1 MAAFN
6 LTAEIQLQAPN
17 TKGVASQIQRDLNGI
32 KLNIDVGKNARN
44 LASLQQNLNGLAKQ
58 GDRTSKSFNILS
70 RNVAEAARR
79 FSVITVATG
88 SFIALARGVKTSIGS
103 AIEFQRELV
112 KISQVTGKSIDQLKG
127 LQSEVT
133 RLSTTLGVSNAELLQ
148 TSRVLAQAGLSAL
161 KTRQALDV
169 LAQTTLAPTFDT
181 IIDTT
186 EGAIAILNQFGR
198 QAAKTGND
206 IRFLEESLDAIN
218 AVSKNFAVESSDL
231 IATVRRTGG
240 VFEAAGGNLK
250 ELIALFTSVR
260 QTTREGAETIATGFR
275 TIFTRLQRKDTI
287 EALNELGISLQDAEG
302 KFIGPL
308 KAIEKLA
315 IGLSGLDPKD
325 VRFNEI
331 VEQLGGF
338 RQIGKV
344 IPLIKQFQVT
354 QQALAVA
361 NNSVGSTSK
370 DAQEAQK
377 ALSVQLGKT
386 RESFDALIRKF
397 TDSSTFQDSAKF
409 VLKLANTF
417 LKFAESLETVLP
429 LLTQIAA
436 IKLGRSLAPGLSQI
450 FGRGAQ
456 KRNAGGKIL
465 GFNSGGVVPG
475 SGNRDTVPAM
485 LTPGEFVI
493 RKSSVNKLGAGTLAA
508 MNENRFNRGA
518 RIKEELDQQRKTDVF
533 DFKEGATIKAGK
545 GGSGSLKAALTQADL
560 QADVDPYQAVFLRP
574 EAKGKQFNG
583 EISASNLKTA
593 VKEAIEGTNI
603 PKTELGT
610 ANQIAERYAKRNK
623 FTLTAGSLAAPESA
637 RLEGTLL
644 DGVFE
649 TAKRG
654 AKDINNSLGIQ
665 GEKNI
670 ATALR
675 SANID
680 QVLGNL
686 FEVVLS
692 NAGAP
697 FGMPDTDPPN
707 APFDFPSGLGDIAKK
722 FGLQQ
727 GIETEAKSF
736 FSGDNLATINKKIQ
750 NQLINESIDELRAI
764 YRQNLTGSKEISLD
778 EAKKAFGSTRLN
790 KDDVTR
796 LAEERGLDF
805 TGLGGG
811 KYTLNKKNAGGGIS
825 GSDTVPALLTPGE
838 FVMNKSASQSI
849 GYTNLNRMNKH
860 GVQGYADGGIVGFQS
875 YATGTGTLG
884 ARSAGAVNFKGI
896 NSITGAVSRLSKSLA
911 KMGVS
916 VDNQIPVLKK
926 FEEELKNGVKA
937 SEAIARTFEDTDINV
952 SKTSDKPDGSS
963 DDLREALEGVADSSE
978 EVSDANK
985 EQASKIRGIGE
996 TFNKVSTAAL
1006 AISFAGGTLIESF
1019 GGITEEQKVFSQAVL
1034 NTVSANLAL
1043 GGQFASLGYEVAA
1056 QISTSSILKK
1066 STLQTALAL
1075 DKLTGSATKT
1085 SSTGGGGGGGS
1096 AVGSA
1101 AGKALGVAA
1110 TAVAVGFIVS
1120 SIVKGITEGYKAV
1133 ERLQLDAANK
1143 VADKQLE
1150 ALEEGRGASEKD
1162 FVSARQKAAGADLNI
1177 QRLEEQGSAGSSA
1190 ALTTGVGVGIAGL
1203 AVSAGSAAIAAS
1215 SLTGSLATAA
1225 VYVNAIPVAG
1235 QVASVALIAAA
1246 AAAGVAT
1253 VAFYAA
1259 AESEKEKAEVNELL
1273 AKTSKNYA
1281 LTQFRS
1287 IKAAKALTDNLQSA
1301 ADAGASASTQIGI
1314 LASAT
1319 NNAQSEI
1326 KDNAS
1331 RLSEATEQE
1340 AELRKK
1346 LIDQGVLTEKGN
1358 VSSGADT
1365 DDDSIRDQIKDL
1377 EEATKQR
1384 EAAEKADIELIKKTT
1399 QQAAVFRTLAQKVVS
1414 EGLTEIGK
1422 LGPAALANING
1433 LDGLAKITPNLSR
1446 SIAVA
1451 NNEFKELKNLELK
1464 QALEGETDQG
1474 VRNALT
1480 AKSNAELELSQ
1491 QELIKSAQEQI
1502 LAQQRVA
1509 RASLLTEQ
1517 AERQKALTL
1526 LKVNKNLSAFNLLLL
1541 QSDKL
1546 SGLYDA
1552 VEDFGKGGSFGA
1564 VKFDTS
1570 IFDITFKQLNDKAIE
1585 RINNLGRGAIGKDAT
1600 GFAKNIRD
1608 VKNITKGLPSVFES
1622 FRRSGKDSEIVDIPT
1637 LKKQLSQQIA
1647 RDVPGG
1653 LGGLGGDIRAIIEKN
1668 ADEAIGSGIKGSLTF
1683 ESQEKLNKELEE
1695 AIQGQI
1701 DVFKRGVEIQNQFL
1715 QKLADLDSKIISAQ
1729 GRIIDAQV
1737 RVSDAFER
1745 NADRL
1750 ADASGRPRSRQE
1762 KEAGRLRTA
1771 SIGLG
1776 ATARQAG
1783 ARAGDVTATAKAFK
1797 RLTLESRNLR
1807 EKQRQL
1813 ARSTSPNP
1821 KTTNMIAKLGSSAN
1835 DAAKGAARAK
1845 AELERLAD
1853 QSARAADVEKDLTKL
1868 REKRSEAESLQESV
1882 AFGSDE
1888 QRQEIFKGFRLLNQS
1903 IMQGGIQGAN
1913 SEQRASIGNALD
1925 SIGSQ
1930 LINFEG
1936 QQVTGKEL
1944 KQIFAARE
1952 TGRLGAFG
1960 LNNFI
1965 DNLRKA
1971 ENPLLGE
1978 LKDIAKTELMATA
1991 ALAMVETQ
1999 ELRVLKDIRTALVGT
2014 FPEELAN
2021 AQNDA
2026 ANDLGKGEEDAGR
2039 GIAANQD
2046 TLVKLNQTIATQTK
2060 RVADLTEKMAEKQGI
2075 NIEAI
2080 ENLDRARQRQK
2091 EAQNKSRGGPIYMND
2106 GGVVPGSAPTPK
2118 GMEEVFK
2125 PKGTDNVPA
2134 YLSEGEFVIKKSS
2147 VDKIGTDA
2155 LHQINNG
2162 GTVYADGGGSIT
2174 EKDLMSAFGVKPN
2187 QDKVDLNEYIV
2198 NLDQATARANVG
2210 EDIKDTL
2217 QNVIRAGSVFDPTG
2231 ATDAANIGIS
2241 AARIAFGGDPT
2252 GDLQKSMFTDAAFA
2266 ATSITGGR
2274 AIAAGVGAVRRARAP
2289 GKYVG
2294 NLAPISPKVNP
2305 VGKRVVSQV
2314 DDPEMLR
2321 EAIKLGQPGVTVA
2334 QAQASKAAMKAAE
2347 PATATSRAAQESS
2360 AKTRAIRQQRR
2371 IAKAL
2376 GLTSPGGASA
2386 KAADEGF
2393 AYGAQLPQGGAEM
2406 RALLEG
2412 KSVSEAGAAGKSSAS
2427 NIAEFMRT
2435 NEGFQQAVAAGARK
2449 RAITGAVSSAAAPL
2463 KAGVGAG
2470 VDAGAKGLK
2479 KLLFGDELHAGLA
2492 DHLKNI
2498 FSKPTTPANLGKQLR
2513 EGLLSKGLPPG
2524 AVKASLLP
2532 SIMQENDS
2540 NPAAQQFG
2548 ALGGGVM
2555 MTPAQI
2561 ADANATDLVD
2571 AVAKDYLKTVPKDLI
2586 KDVESEIKDSPWLL
2600 QDQSQRP
2607 EESKNRYGS
2616 VFSESNRIA
2625 QLRNASATGEADIA
2639 SKTEGKLRA
2648 AKSNKRRSNPTAK
2661 KALELENKRQN
2672 LVDIS
2677 KLDDQARQ
2685 RELVKQIL
2693 IKQQI
2698 EKQEKEGN
2706 ERRKK
2711 DKQKVADLERERE
2724 LRRQDTLNIDE
2735 KAQNVLNSA
2744 KDSAFRSKQRL
2755 KEQQERLYPDKTNN
2769 GPSMKGT
2776 DFNNKLTKRQEADKK
2791 KNQDIESR
2799 RLEEA
2804 IFQNSADKELSNLD
2818 QQIKDTGFNASK
2830 RKALEVKR
2838 DQLLYAKGKGFTQE
2852 EYDNNLANY
2861 NAKQEAADNIRKNY
2875 YTMGTSAENE
2885 NEARQNVNSRR
2896 KARLAEQRKR
2906 LSGTKSATGMNKIL
2920 PDETKE
2926 DEDGFSRDKYN
2937 RLLRVNGLAAA
2948 SRYATSKNKNPQ
2960 QLTTG
2965 NNQPGQQRAGG
2976 QQQQQILQFIF
2987 NLLKQGGIDPIELA
3001 KGFNKGG
3008 GTVDNVPAMLTEG
3021 EFVMNAKSSADVGL
3035 SNLKYMNENGAIPEK
3050 FAKGG
3055 VVGGVKTSYLR
3066 RGGSP
3071 RGSGGPLE
3079 INTGSFSEVLDK
3091 FSAAFGSRLDN
3102 MVLNFDVLGN
3112 AMNNLSSVITQ
3123 GMKVNHSFSGDMTMT
3138 FNLPDSAVSD
3148 IVKSVADAITPK
3160 MKESI
3165 KQEVD
3170 KRFNPNSFN
3179 GGQ

>member
-707 APFDFPSGLGDIAKK
+707 APFDFPSGLGDMAKK

-1075 DKLTGSATKT
+1075 DKLSGSATKT
-1085 SSTGGGGGGGS
+1085 SATGGSGS
-1096 AVGSA
+1096 AVGNA

-1190 ALTTGVGVGIAGL
+1190 ALTTGVVVGTAGL

-1225 VYVNAIPVAG
+1225 VAVNAIPVAG

-1246 AAAGVAT
+1246 AAASAAT
-1253 VAFYAA
+1253 FAFYAA

-1326 KDNAS
+1326 KNNAS
-1331 RLSEATEQE
+1331 RLSDATEQE

-1365 DDDSIRDQIKDL
+1365 DDDSVKDQLKTL
-1377 EEATKQR
+1377 EQLTKQR
-1384 EAAEKADIELIKKTT
+1384 EAAEKADIELIKTTT
-1399 QQAAVFRTLAQKVVS
+1399 QKAAVFRTLAQKAVS

-1433 LDGLAKITPNLSR
+1433 LDGLAKITPDLSR
-1446 SIAVA
+1446 SITVA
-1451 NNEFKELKNLELK
+1451 KNKFEELKNLELK
-1464 QALEGETDQG
+1464 KALEGEDDEG
-1474 VRNALT
+1474 VKNALRR
-1480 AKSNAELELSQ
+1480 KSEAEIIVSQIELV
-1491 QELIKSAQEQI
+1491 KSAEEQI

-1653 LGGLGGDIRAIIEKN
+1653 LDGLGGDIRAIIEKN

-1750 ADASGRPRSRQE
+1750 ADASERPRSRQE

-1797 RLTLESRNLR
+1797 SLTLESRNLR
-1807 EKQRQL
+1807 KKQRQL

-1978 LKDIAKTELMATA
+1978 LKDIAKTELTATA

-2026 ANDLGKGEEDAGR
+2026 ANDLGKGEEDAR
-2039 GIAANQD
+2039 LGIAANQD
-2046 TLVKLNQTIATQTK
+2046 TLVTLNETIATQTK

-2080 ENLDRARQRQK
+2080 EDLDRARQRQN
-2091 EAQNKSRGGPIYMND
+2091 EAQNRSRGGPIYMND

-2162 GTVYADGGGSIT
+2162 GTVYAKEGSKKAIGKKDEDNLLNAVFGSVNNFVNNEMGSSALGSMRGERRDPLSPFDPKFALGYTRDERLEDFNFINDAIDGIASFTSADINIMPEALKIVDSVPIFSKLLEDTKALSYLPGGGLANAMLKKANESVFAEGKLLDPRRLQNRQGDQKGIKLFKEGMYASQNKLDQVRDDNALALMSGVVPASVYEAAELIPENSLEQTDKQKIVSQLSDKELERLTQVGASITQNSNIKTADTTGGSIARFLGEGIL
-2174 EKDLMSAFGVKPN
+2174 EKGIGQDTIFNKALDYLPGGGLGNAMLEKANESVFAAGKAKKSDDDLYSSIEVSPLWEDAMDEKMKRLAEERINKNKFIIAQGEKQRELAGKTLESLGVRERIDANWVKTAKNRNEFGPKEGSSGYDFTTVSDVN
-2187 QDKVDLNEYIV
+2187 QLE
-2198 NLDQATARANVG
+2198 AMA
-2210 EDIKDTL
+2210 
-2217 QNVIRAGSVFDPTG
+2217 AGFDPT
-2231 ATDAANIGIS
+2231 ATFDKKTGKWKGEALADDKL
-2241 AARIAFGGDPT
+2241 GG
-2252 GDLQKSMFTDAAFA
+2252 LRFS
-2266 ATSITGGR
+2266 
-2274 AIAAGVGAVRRARAP
+2274 ARAELDARRRVEDD
-2289 GKYVG
+2289 K
-2294 NLAPISPKVNP
+2294 
-2305 VGKRVVSQV
+2305 KRI
-2314 DDPEMLR
+2314 ERYR
-2321 EAIKLGQPGVTVA
+2321 ETLKIRGAE
-2334 QAQASKAAMKAAE
+2334 AAE
-2347 PATATSRAAQESS
+2347 KY
-2360 AKTRAIRQQRR
+2360 AKDVGIW
-2371 IAKAL
+2371 
-2376 GLTSPGGASA
+2376 
-2386 KAADEGF
+2386 
-2393 AYGAQLPQGGAEM
+2393 
-2406 RALLEG
+2406 
-2412 KSVSEAGAAGKSSAS
+2412 KSVSDEHKTPVKTIAQEYQESKDKQDLEDLRKRKEYLDEQARKKAEFDGSIAGADKTNAGFGTMGGGDIEYSFGILQMQKEKADAQKALDQTIPGSVAYNKAKRDLEELQDPNLAASNFNADQKRRQDSKMFFGGSKENLKSISEKNKRSAS
-2427 NIAEFMRT
+2427 NYDKSM
-2435 NEGFQQAVAAGARK
+2435 
-2449 RAITGAVSSAAAPL
+2449 APL
-2463 KAGVGAG
+2463 L
-2470 VDAGAKGLK
+2470 AKMESLK
-2479 KLLFGDELHAGLA
+2479 DNINKE
-2492 DHLKNI
+2492 KNQVR
-2498 FSKPTTPANLGKQLR
+2498 AAR
-2513 EGLLSKGLPPG
+2513 
-2524 AVKASLLP
+2524 
-2532 SIMQENDS
+2532 MQENYDS
-2540 NPAAQQFG
+2540 ISQE
-2548 ALGGGVM
+2548 LG
-2555 MTPAQI
+2555 QI
-2561 ADANATDLVD
+2561 QDRA
-2571 AVAKDYLKTVPKDLI
+2571 I
-2586 KDVESEIKDSPWLL
+2586 EL
-2600 QDQSQRP
+2600 QKNKN
-2607 EESKNRYGS
+2607 EEGMEE
-2616 VFSESNRIA
+2616 VF
-2625 QLRNASATGEADIA
+2625 
-2639 SKTEGKLRA
+2639 K
-2648 AKSNKRRSNPTAK
+2648 PT
-2661 KALELENKRQN
+2661 
-2672 LVDIS
+2672 
-2677 KLDDQARQ
+2677 
-2685 RELVKQIL
+2685 
-2693 IKQQI
+2693 
-2698 EKQEKEGN
+2698 
-2706 ERRKK
+2706 
-2711 DKQKVADLERERE
+2711 
-2724 LRRQDTLNIDE
+2724 
-2735 KAQNVLNSA
+2735 
-2744 KDSAFRSKQRL
+2744 
-2755 KEQQERLYPDKTNN
+2755 
-2769 GPSMKGT
+2769 
-2776 DFNNKLTKRQEADKK
+2776 
-2791 KNQDIESR
+2791 
-2799 RLEEA
+2799 
-2804 IFQNSADKELSNLD
+2804 
-2818 QQIKDTGFNASK
+2818 
-2830 RKALEVKR
+2830 
-2838 DQLLYAKGKGFTQE
+2838 
-2852 EYDNNLANY
+2852 
-2861 NAKQEAADNIRKNY
+2861 
-2875 YTMGTSAENE
+2875 
-2885 NEARQNVNSRR
+2885 RQNVNSRR
-2896 KARLAEQRKR
+2896 KARLAEQRGR
-2906 LSGTKSATGMNKIL
+2906 LSGTKSNTGRNRIL

-2926 DEDGFSRDKYN
+2926 DGDDFSRDKYN

-2976 QQQQQILQFIF
+2976 QQQQILQFIF

-3008 GTVDNVPAMLTEG
+3008 GTVDNIPAMLTEG

-3035 SNLKYMNENGAIPEK
+3035 PNLKYMNENGAIPEK

>member
-707 APFDFPSGLGDIAKK
+707 APFDFPSGLGDMAKK

-1075 DKLTGSATKT
+1075 DKLSGSATKT
-1085 SSTGGGGGGGS
+1085 SATGGSGS
-1096 AVGSA
+1096 AVGNA

-1190 ALTTGVGVGIAGL
+1190 ALTTGVVVGTAGL

-1225 VYVNAIPVAG
+1225 VAVNAIPVAG

-1246 AAAGVAT
+1246 AAASAAT

-1797 RLTLESRNLR
+1797 SLTLESRNLR
-1807 EKQRQL
+1807 KKQRQL

-2174 EKDLMSAFGVKPN
+2174 EKELMSAFGVKPN
-2187 QDKVDLNEYIV
+2187 QDKVDLNEYTV
-2198 NLDQATARANVG
+2198 NLDQAVARANVD

-2231 ATDAANIGIS
+2231 ATDLANMGIS
-2241 AARIAFGGDPT
+2241 ISRIAFGGDPT
-2252 GDLQKSMFTDAAFA
+2252 GDLQESIFTDAAFA
-2266 ATSITGGR
+2266 ATSIVGGR
-2274 AIAAGVGAVRRARAP
+2274 A
-2289 GKYVG
+2289 
-2294 NLAPISPKVNP
+2294 
-2305 VGKRVVSQV
+2305 
-2314 DDPEMLR
+2314 
-2321 EAIKLGQPGVTVA
+2321 
-2334 QAQASKAAMKAAE
+2334 
-2347 PATATSRAAQESS
+2347 
-2360 AKTRAIRQQRR
+2360 
-2371 IAKAL
+2371 
-2376 GLTSPGGASA
+2376 
-2386 KAADEGF
+2386 
-2393 AYGAQLPQGGAEM
+2393 
-2406 RALLEG
+2406 
-2412 KSVSEAGAAGKSSAS
+2412 
-2427 NIAEFMRT
+2427 
-2435 NEGFQQAVAAGARK
+2435 
-2449 RAITGAVSSAAAPL
+2449 
-2463 KAGVGAG
+2463 VGAG
-2470 VDAGAKGLK
+2470 YDKIRDMTDINGLLKNLPGLPPGLPPGKLPKVKPPPVKDTINAATRSADETAAAVTKSAATRSADETDRLIKAALNQSPKEVAENVAFAQRVAKPTAAAASDAAKVGPQNSNRVFEALSSVAQGATKPPFSTGRVLADAGRKIPNVGRGGAGPGPD
-2479 KLLFGDELHAGLA
+2479 LFNRFVENFASKTKNKTIGIFKEL
-2492 DHLKNI
+2492 
-2498 FSKPTTPANLGKQLR
+2498 SRKPETPANLGKQLR
-2513 EGLLSKGLPPG
+2513 EVLLSKGLPPG

-2540 NPAAQQFG
+2540 NPAAALSPSLGSLQQFG
-2548 ALGGGVM
+2548 
-2555 MTPAQI
+2555 
-2561 ADANATDLVD
+2561 DANATDLVD
-2571 AVAKDYLKTVPKDLI
+2571 AAAKDYLDTVPEGLI

-2648 AKSNKRRSNPTAK
+2648 AESNKRRSNPTAK
-2661 KALELENKRQN
+2661 KALELENERQD
-2672 LVDIS
+2672 LDIS
-2677 KLDDQARQ
+2677 ELDDQARQ

-2724 LRRQDTLNIDE
+2724 RRRQDTLNIE
-2735 KAQNVLNSA
+2735 AKAKNEIASTKESA
-2744 KDSAFRSKQRL
+2744 LRSKQRL
-2755 KEQQERLYPDKTNN
+2755 AEQRERLYPGKRET
-2769 GPSMKGT
+2769 GPSM
-2776 DFNNKLTKRQEADKK
+2776 DRAPFNNKLTERQEADKK

-2799 RLEEA
+2799 RSEEA

-2875 YTMGTSAENE
+2875 YTMGTSKADSIELEKNRGRYQDRKRE
-2885 NEARQNVNSRR
+2885 REAQIEEARSAKSVRQSRMKPR
-2896 KARLAEQRKR
+2896 R
-2906 LSGTKSATGMNKIL
+2906 

-2926 DEDGFSRDKYN
+2926 DGDGFSRDKYN

-2976 QQQQQILQFIF
+2976 QQQQILQFIF

-3008 GTVDNVPAMLTEG
+3008 GTVDNIPAMLTEG

-3035 SNLKYMNENGAIPEK
+3035 PNLKYMNENGAIPEK